1 MWEVQGT
8 AKPVWSWLRLSCLR
22 SELCPR
28 EWRGEEVLKVA
39 GNGQGKILTPD
50 ELRLLF
56 TDGFKSDR
64 DRALF
69 GICLF
74 TGCRVSE
81 ALALQA
87 TDIKGETLTFRKSTT
102 KGKLKTRVVDI
113 QPGLAHLLANYQPC
127 KPGLLFPGQ
136 LGRRSPT
143 LTRFMAD
150 KILRSA
156 CKRVGLEGVSTH
168 SFRRT
173 ALTMMASANTPL
185 RVIQEI
191 SGHSDLG
198 TLQRYLEVTQ
208 EQKRLAVAAISF

>member
-1 MWEVQGT
+1 M
-8 AKPVWSWLRLSCLR
+8 
-22 SELCPR
+22 
-28 EWRGEEVLKVA
+28 KVS

-56 TDGFKSDR
+56 SEGFVSER

-81 ALALQA
+81 ALALQT

-113 QPGLAHLLANYQPC
+113 QPGLASLMSAYQP
-127 KPGLLFPGQ
+127 KPGALFPGMR
-136 LGRRSPT
+136 GRSVT

-150 KILRSA
+150 KILRSG
-156 CKRVGLEGVSTH
+156 CNRVKLEGVSTH

-173 ALTMMASANTPL
+173 ALTMMSSAGIPL

-191 SGHSDLG
+191 SSHNDLG
-198 TLQRYLEVTQ
+198 TLQRYLEVTP
-208 EQKRLAVAAISF
+208 EQRRKAVASIGF

>member
-1 MWEVQGT
+1 M
-8 AKPVWSWLRLSCLR
+8 
-22 SELCPR
+22 
-28 EWRGEEVLKVA
+28 KVA

-56 TDGFKSDR
+56 AEGLRSPR

-81 ALALQA
+81 ALALQ
-87 TDIKGETLTFRKSTT
+87 TSDIKGETLTFRKSTT

-113 QPGLAHLLANYQPC
+113 QPGLAALLADYQP
-127 KPGLLFPGQ
+127 KPGALFPGMR
-136 LGRRSPT
+136 GRSPT

-150 KILRSA
+150 KILKAA
-156 CKRVGLEGVSTH
+156 CSSLGIFGVSTH

-173 ALTMMASANTPL
+173 ALTQMSSAGIPL

-198 TLQRYLEVTQ
+198 TLQRYLEVTPQ
-208 EQKRLAVAAISF
+208 QTAAALAVIGF